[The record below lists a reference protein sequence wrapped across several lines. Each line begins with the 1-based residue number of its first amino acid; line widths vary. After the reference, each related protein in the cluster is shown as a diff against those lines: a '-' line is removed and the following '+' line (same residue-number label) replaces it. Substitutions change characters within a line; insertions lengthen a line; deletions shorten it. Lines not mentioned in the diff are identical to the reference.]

1 MDKVDEEPQPQT
13 ALSLSSD
20 EQRVL
25 DLFDTIQQLRIEM
38 AIVRAL
44 QTGNSGASEPLRD
57 DLLEARAKLKLR
69 NDAIEAVMM
78 ANPILRAVH
87 NGTDASPIER
97 HADLLPFVERRDE
110 AAVAV
115 AGQASD
121 MESIRSQLTVIHSET
136 VRVTRHNVE
145 LTAELCDL
153 ADQLRRRKV
162 GSGLGSPG
170 TRSAVTQLEQQV
182 ANRRKR
188 WRAIK
193 GVVSGVVC
201 GSGIDWAD
209 DDELRGMV
217 LDPEDEDERL

>member
-1 MDKVDEEPQPQT
+1 MDNVDDGEPQPQN
-13 ALSLSSD
+13 LSLSSD

-25 DLFDTIQQLRIEM
+25 DLFDMIQQLRIEM

-44 QTGNSGASEPLRD
+44 QTGTLGVSEPLRD
-57 DLLEARAKLKLR
+57 DVLEARAKLKLR

-87 NGTDASPIER
+87 SGADASPIER
-97 HADLLPFVERRDE
+97 DLLPFLERRDE

-121 MESIRSQLTVIHSET
+121 MESILSQLTVIHSGT

-153 ADQLRRRKV
+153 ADQLRRRKI

-193 GVVSGVVC
+193 GVASGVVC

-209 DDELRGMV
+209 DDELCGMV